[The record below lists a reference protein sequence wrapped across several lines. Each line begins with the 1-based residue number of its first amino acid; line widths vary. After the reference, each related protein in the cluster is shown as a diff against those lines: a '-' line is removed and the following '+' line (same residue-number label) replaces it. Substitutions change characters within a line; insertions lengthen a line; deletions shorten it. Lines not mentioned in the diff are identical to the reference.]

1 MEITLNITGSAPLL
15 MNSNT
20 LADPLS
26 DAKKRMTRISEK
38 RKKTDEDHIAMRRIE
53 FEAGLYLDPEDG
65 PYLPGAN
72 IAKSLLMAARIRRNG
87 PKVERG
93 LIMVSPIN
101 RLEYEGPRDVSGLW
115 SDLRFRNTA
124 PVKMQGRTT
133 VIRCR
138 PMFPKW
144 SCVATALVNP
154 SVLPREE
161 LEEIAVDAGQMIG
174 VGDWRPWHGRYEA
187 TVS

>member
-1 MEITLNITGSAPLL
+1 MEITLNVIGSAPLL
-15 MNSNT
+15 MHNNT

-26 DAKKRMTRISEK
+26 DAKKAMTRISK
-38 RKKTDEDHIAMRRIE
+38 KKTKTDEDHIAMRRIE
-53 FEAGLYLDPEDG
+53 FEAGLYHDPEDG
-65 PYLPGAN
+65 PYMPGAN

-93 LIMVSPIN
+93 LIVVSPIN

-115 SDLRFRNTA
+115 NNMRFRNVA

-144 SCVATALVNP
+144 SFTATALVNP
-154 SVLPREE
+154 SVLPKEE
-161 LEEIAVDAGQMIG
+161 LAEIAADAGQMIG
-174 VGDWRPWHGRYEA
+174 LGDWRPWHGRFEV